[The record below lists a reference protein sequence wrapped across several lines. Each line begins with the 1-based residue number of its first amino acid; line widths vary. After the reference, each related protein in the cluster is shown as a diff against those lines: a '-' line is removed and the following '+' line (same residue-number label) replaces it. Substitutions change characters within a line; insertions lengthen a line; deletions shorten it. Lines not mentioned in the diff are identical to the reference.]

1 MFKRGLV
8 GAFILFPLFVSCGKD
23 DFLTKANSDFTQAG
37 VKLQKVGENVGRIPR
52 ILGNAILGTDAD
64 SDENITDLEKEVDKL
79 YQQFLSS
86 YTYLLQEF
94 ARFEVDSEEKNEA
107 YEALNE
113 ALEALTDKV
122 NGMDSKNAQDILELN
137 EDVIALYQKLV
148 CAKSANGLNAVK
160 NCF

>member
-37 VKLQKVGENVGRIPR
+37 VKLQKVGEKVGRIPR

-94 ARFEVDSEEKNEA
+94 ARFEVDSEEKEAA

-113 ALEALTDKV
+113 ALETLTDKV

-137 EDVIALYQKLV
+137 EDVIGLYQKLV
-148 CAKSANGLNAVK
+148 CAKNAKGLKAVK
-160 NCF
+160 ECF